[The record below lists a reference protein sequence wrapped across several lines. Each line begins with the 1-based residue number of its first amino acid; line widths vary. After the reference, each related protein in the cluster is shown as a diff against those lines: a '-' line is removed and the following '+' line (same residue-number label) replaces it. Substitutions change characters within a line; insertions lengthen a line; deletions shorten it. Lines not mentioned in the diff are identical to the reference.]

1 MPKGQPGGNP
11 NIREISKGTR
21 YKKGDPRAVEN
32 GRKGRSIQK
41 TVLRPLREIVEENLN
56 ADEQKYLKAIG
67 GRLMKMCI
75 EDGNLAA
82 IQYVVKLIGQDPGD
96 LLTVSAPQLSE
107 DAKKAIDQLL
117 KETRGEVR

>member
-1 MPKGQPGGNP
+1 MPKGPPGGNP
-11 NIREISKGTR
+11 NIRNIGKETR
-21 YKKGDPRAVEN
+21 YKKGDPKAAEN
-32 GRKGRSIQK
+32 GRKGQGVK
-41 TVLRPLREIVEENLN
+41 AVLRPLREIVEENLN
-56 ADEQKYLKAIG
+56 ADEQENLKAIG

-107 DAKKAIDQLL
+107 DAKAAIDQLL

>member
-32 GRKGRSIQK
+32 GRKGRSVQT
-41 TVLRPLREIVEENLN
+41 TVLRPLREIVEDSLN
-56 ADEQKYLKAIG
+56 ADEQKYLKLIG
-67 GRLMKMCI
+67 GRLLKMCI

-96 LLTVSAPQLSE
+96 LLTVSAPQLSD

>member
-1 MPKGQPGGNP
+1 MPKGPPGGNP

-32 GRKGRSIQK
+32 GRKGRSVQT

-117 KETRGEVR
+117 KETRGEVL

>member
-32 GRKGRSIQK
+32 GRKGRSVQT
-41 TVLRPLREIVEENLN
+41 TVLRPLREIVEDSLNEN
-56 ADEQKYLKAIG
+56 EQKYLKAIG
-67 GRLMKMCI
+67 GRLLKMCI

-117 KETRGEVR
+117 RETRGDVR

>member
-32 GRKGRSIQK
+32 GRKGRSVQT

-67 GRLMKMCI
+67 GRLLKMCI

-107 DAKKAIDQLL
+107 DAKKAIDKLL

>member
-11 NIREISKGTR
+11 NIREIGKGTR
-21 YKKGDPRAVEN
+21 YTKGDPRAAEN
-32 GRKGRSIQK
+32 GRKGRSVQT
-41 TVLRPLREIVEENLN
+41 TVLRPLREIVEDSLN
-56 ADEQKYLKAIG
+56 ADEQENLKAIG
-67 GRLMKMCI
+67 GRLLKMCI

-96 LLTVSAPQLSE
+96 LLTVSAPQLSD

>member
-1 MPKGQPGGNP
+1 MPKGPPGGNP
-11 NIREISKGTR
+11 NIRNIGKETR
-21 YKKGDPRAVEN
+21 YKKGDPKAAEN
-32 GRKGRSIQK
+32 GRKGQGVK
-41 TVLRPLREIVEENLN
+41 AVLRPLREIVEENLN
-56 ADEQKYLKAIG
+56 ADEQENLKAIG

-107 DAKKAIDQLL
+107 DAKAAIDQLL
-117 KETRGEVR
+117 KETRGDVR